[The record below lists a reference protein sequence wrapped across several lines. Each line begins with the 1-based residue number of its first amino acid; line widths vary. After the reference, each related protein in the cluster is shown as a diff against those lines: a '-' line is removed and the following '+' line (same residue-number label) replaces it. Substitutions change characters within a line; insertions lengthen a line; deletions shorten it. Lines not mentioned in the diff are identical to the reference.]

1 MCNLVYFFFH
11 ILLFSRYALLQ
22 KIYAQLDDPDG
33 VSGILA
39 TQEQF
44 PTLQQLVLA
53 HEVNG
58 QLQVILKKFK

>member
-1 MCNLVYFFFH
+1 MTHFFVPQCR
-11 ILLFSRYALLQ
+11 IYLLQ
-22 KIYAQLDDPDG
+22 KIYAQLDEPDG

-39 TQEQF
+39 TQNQS

-58 QLQVILKKFK
+58 QLQVLLDKVILF